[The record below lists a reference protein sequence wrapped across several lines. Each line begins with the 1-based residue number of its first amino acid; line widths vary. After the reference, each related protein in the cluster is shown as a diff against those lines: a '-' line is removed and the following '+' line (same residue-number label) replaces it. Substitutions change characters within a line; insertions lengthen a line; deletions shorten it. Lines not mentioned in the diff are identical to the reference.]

1 MILKENK
8 MNTRKN
14 GSRKANWALKY
25 MENSDTACSSD
36 IRFFRH
42 RKNAHNAMVE
52 AFQKQDN
59 ILHFPA
65 CEDPFAES
73 HRSITYESIH
83 VQMGIDSF
91 HWEIV
96 KIIPEDA

>member
-1 MILKENK
+1 MV
-8 MNTRKN
+8 NTRKTGN
-14 GSRKANWALKY
+14 QKANWSLKY
-25 MENSDTACSSD
+25 MENSDVTCSAD

-42 RKNAHNAMVE
+42 RKNAHTAMVND
-52 AFQKQDN
+52 FQRQDT

-65 CEDPFAES
+65 CEDPSAEN

-96 KIIPEDA
+96 KIIPEDT